1 MSVFASGSERP
12 GGTSSGHSSKEGNL
26 SIVAAGMRIVG
37 ELTTNGVV
45 KIEGVVEGC
54 IRAEQEVL
62 VAKEGLVEGDIFS
75 RQAVIGGKVVG
86 SVQADERVEVQP
98 GSVVNGNIATKRLIV
113 QEGGEVNGEVNMGSP
128 AVVKHGEGDLQLA
141 AKA

>member
-1 MSVFASGSERP
+1 MAVFTGSERS
-12 GGTSSGHSSKEGNL
+12 GGTPSGQGAKDGNL

-45 KIEGVVEGC
+45 KIEGVVEGS

-62 VAKEGLVEGDIFS
+62 VAKEGLVEGDIYS

-98 GSVVNGNIATKRLIV
+98 GSIVNGNIATKRLIV

-128 AVVKHGEGDLQLA
+128 AAVGHGEGDLQLA
-141 AKA
+141 TKA